1 MILSTCSFMSAIT
14 LLGTPQEIY
23 RFGTQ
28 YIVLVLSYPL
38 VMGSAAHFY
47 LPVFWKLKVSTSYEV
62 CKNVIFYFD
71 KQNQIGIKK
80 RRYVEKNLFNFLFS
94 TQNGVSI
101 KLFGFWD
108 RLVLQFKWCY
118 ICLLQ
123 FILLLWQCLRVS
135 KKFNES
141 EISIQL

>member
-1 MILSTCSFMSAIT
+1 MYHMTYLFFSFMSAIT

-62 CKNVIFYFD
+62 
-71 KQNQIGIKK
+71 K
-80 RRYVEKNLFNFLFS
+80 RNSN
-94 TQNGVSI
+94 
-101 KLFGFWD
+101 
-108 RLVLQFKWCY
+108 
-118 ICLLQ
+118 
-123 FILLLWQCLRVS
+123 
-135 KKFNES
+135 
-141 EISIQL
+141 